1 VLSGDISSTS
11 FCIVGNGIGWIASNT
26 APDQWAFGT
35 CPTGKDS
42 FVPDLTQ
49 ICLFG
54 GFKADKL
61 YMLIY
66 PAKNPIVMGLGYAVT
81 RDIGSFLRYETHD
94 DAGNS
99 NPIATGSTDVGIRRS
114 YSFGSSSTG
123 MYQREFLYLG
133 FNEDEAHR
141 PM

>member
-1 VLSGDISSTS
+1 
-11 FCIVGNGIGWIASNT
+11 
-26 APDQWAFGT
+26 
-35 CPTGKDS
+35 
-42 FVPDLTQ
+42 
-49 ICLFG
+49 
-54 GFKADKL
+54 
-61 YMLIY
+61 MLIY
-66 PAKNPIVMGLGYAVT
+66 PAKNPIVMGLGDAVT

>member
-1 VLSGDISSTS
+1 
-11 FCIVGNGIGWIASNT
+11 
-26 APDQWAFGT
+26 
-35 CPTGKDS
+35 
-42 FVPDLTQ
+42 
-49 ICLFG
+49 
-54 GFKADKL
+54 
-61 YMLIY
+61 
-66 PAKNPIVMGLGYAVT
+66 MGLGYAVT

-114 YSFGSSSTG
+114 SSFGSSSTG